1 MSLLETPFAAP
12 GRNPG
17 TAGPEATKNPKAK
30 LAPSGRDER
39 GQAFRSLLQ
48 NVDKAAKTAPQPKSA
63 EVAPGETAANGEGPA
78 ADLLLEA
85 LVPTALPEPA
95 AATSGTADA
104 ARLLLG
110 ALQTPAREAQPD
122 SRKEPG
128 PRRDAFAALNSALA
142 TAGTGA
148 GAETAAAAG
157 AGRPAGTEPGLA
169 MPSDTSAPSDLPGLA
184 DLGKLSEP
192 KPDAPGRPDKAAGEV
207 APDKPLSIT
216 VVRQETHLP
225 PVLRLSPL
233 QQVAEPIRQ
242 ATAELTATRSQEVP
256 DLAADRPAG
265 IAAPTKILHIQL
277 SPVELGSIV
286 VKLRISQ
293 GGMEVRLEASR
304 AETAQMLAND
314 RDALREIVRASG
326 YALDQVSVETVHVDQ
341 AAPDPRPSG
350 QEATNRDG
358 GASGERAGARDG
370 RGFDQ
375 SRQGERQ
382 EPQSRG
388 REPDSPLTPEDIHE
402 PREIRRPGRD
412 PDRYL

>member
-17 TAGPEATKNPKAK
+17 TAGPDAAKNPKAR
-30 LAPSGRDER
+30 LAPGGRDER

-63 EVAPGETAANGEGPA
+63 EAAPGETGANSEGPV

-85 LVPTALPEPA
+85 LVPAALPEPA

-104 ARLLLG
+104 ARQLLG
-110 ALQTPAREAQPD
+110 ALQTPAHEARPD
-122 SRKEPG
+122 NRKEPG
-128 PRRDAFAALNSALA
+128 SRRDAFAALNSALA
-142 TAGTGA
+142 K
-148 GAETAAAAG
+148 AETGTAAEAAAN
-157 AGRPAGTEPGLA
+157 AGRPAGAQPGIA
-169 MPSDTSAPSDLPGLA
+169 MPSDTSAPADLPGLA

-192 KPDAPGRPDKAAGEV
+192 KPDAPGRPDKAAGEL

-242 ATAELTATRSQEVP
+242 ASAELSPARTQEVP

-293 GGMEVRLEASR
+293 GGMDVRLEASR

-314 RDALREIVRASG
+314 REALREIVRASG
-326 YALDQVSVETVHVDQ
+326 YALDQVSVETVHIDQ
-341 AAPDPRPSG
+341 AGPDPRPGG
-350 QEATNRDG
+350 QEAANRDG
-358 GASGERAGARDG
+358 ASEARAGARDG

-382 EPQSRG
+382 EPQSRS
-388 REPDSPLTPEDIHE
+388 REPDPTLTPEDTHE

>member
-12 GRNPG
+12 GRNTG
-17 TAGPEATKNPKAK
+17 TAGPEAAKNPKAK
-30 LAPSGRDER
+30 LGPGGRDER

-48 NVDKAAKTAPQPKSA
+48 NVDKAAKTAPQPKTA
-63 EVAPGETAANGEGPA
+63 EVAPGETGANGEGPV

-85 LVPTALPEPA
+85 LVPAALPEPA

-128 PRRDAFAALNSALA
+128 SRRDAFAALNSALA
-142 TAGTGA
+142 RAGTGVTADNAA
-148 GAETAAAAG
+148 GAE
-157 AGRPAGTEPGLA
+157 PGIA
-169 MPSDTSAPSDLPGLA
+169 MPSDTTAPTDLLGLA

-192 KPDAPGRPDKAAGEV
+192 KPDAPGRPDKAAGEL

-242 ATAELTATRSQEVP
+242 ASAELSPARTQEVP

-314 RDALREIVRASG
+314 REALREIVKASG

-341 AAPDPRPSG
+341 TTPDPRPGG
-350 QEATNRDG
+350 QEAANRDG
-358 GASGERAGARDG
+358 ASEARAGARDG

-382 EPQSRG
+382 EPQSRS
-388 REPDSPLTPEDIHE
+388 REPDPTLTPEDTHE